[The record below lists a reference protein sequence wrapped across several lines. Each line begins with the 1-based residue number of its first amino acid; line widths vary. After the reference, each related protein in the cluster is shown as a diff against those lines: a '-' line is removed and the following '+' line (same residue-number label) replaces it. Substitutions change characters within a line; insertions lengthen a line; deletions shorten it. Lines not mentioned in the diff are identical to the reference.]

1 MTLIMDAC
9 GQSIGPT
16 TPLSKYTCAKG
27 SILVTAP
34 NAHRKG
40 AAALLSAALLAYDK
54 VMTSGCRGVVVC
66 SCLVPQLSI
75 IMAVMPNTDKTAL
88 ITRHSQGLARSD
100 AERRPAVVYLARFG
114 SPHSRLNL
122 KCSLDLVARLASGGR
137 SDAFGFDWPALRYE
151 HVNAIRA
158 ALTERYAPASVN
170 RHLAAVRGVLKEC
183 WRLGLMLAEDYQ
195 RAIDVEPA
203 RGTRLPAG
211 RALSADEL
219 RRLFEACADGSKLG
233 ARNSALLA
241 VLYAAG
247 LRRSEIVGLSFG
259 DWNPTDNALKVRGKG
274 NRERLVYLNNGS
286 LSAFEAWLAIRGQA
300 DGAAPIFVALDY
312 DDELTERRLVPQTIF
327 DTLKALGRKAK
338 IDAFSPHDLRRSF
351 ISDLLDAGADIATV
365 QRMAGHAKIET
376 TARYDRRGER
386 AKSQAATLLKVPYF
400 EVRNA

>member
-1 MTLIMDAC
+1 M
-9 GQSIGPT
+9 
-16 TPLSKYTCAKG
+16 
-27 SILVTAP
+27 
-34 NAHRKG
+34 
-40 AAALLSAALLAYDK
+40 AL
-54 VMTSGCRGVVVC
+54 
-66 SCLVPQLSI
+66 
-75 IMAVMPNTDKTAL
+75 MPNTDNTAL
-88 ITRHSQGLARSD
+88 ITRHSQGLQRSD

-122 KCSLDLVARLASGGR
+122 KCSLDLVARLASGGAL
-137 SDAFGFDWPALRYE
+137 DALTFAWPALRYE
-151 HVNAIRA
+151 HVNAIRS
-158 ALTERYAPASVN
+158 ALTDRGYAPASVN

-183 WRLGLMLAEDYQ
+183 WRLGLMSAENYQ

-203 RGTRLPAG
+203 KGSRLPAG
-211 RALSADEL
+211 RALSGDEL
-219 RRLFEACADGSKLG
+219 RRLFEACADGTRLG
-233 ARNSALLA
+233 ARNAALLA

-259 DWNPTDNALKVRGKG
+259 DWNAAESALKVRGKG

-300 DGAAPIFVALDY
+300 DAAEPVFVALDHT
-312 DDELTERRLVPQTIF
+312 DELTERRLVPQTIF
-327 DTLKALGRKAK
+327 DTLKALGRKAG

-386 AKSQAATLLKVPYF
+386 AKAQAATLLKVPYF